1 MSTDADDRPLD
12 PRTDWVREHLHR
24 YVATDGA
31 DGHEWKPGVPTLLL
45 TTRGRRSGKLRRTPL
60 IYGRDGDAY
69 VVVASY
75 GGSPQHPDWYLNL
88 DAEPDVE
95 IQVGPDV
102 MPARAATVGDADRE
116 RLWGEMTAIW
126 PDYEQYQGRTD
137 RQIPLVAL
145 EPAA

>member
-1 MSTDADDRPLD
+1 VTDAHEQPTD
-12 PRTDWVREHLHR
+12 PKAGWVREHLHR

-45 TTRGRRSGKLRRTPL
+45 TTRGRRSGVLRRTPL
-60 IYGRDGDAY
+60 IYGRDGDSY

-75 GGSPQHPDWYLNL
+75 GGSPQHPDWYFNL

-95 IQVGPDV
+95 IQVGRDV
-102 MPARAATVGDADRE
+102 MPARASTVGDADRE
-116 RLWGEMTAIW
+116 RLWHQMTEIW
-126 PDYEQYQGRTD
+126 PPYDEYQSRTE

-145 EPAA
+145 TPAG